1 MAGEVALITGG
12 SRGIGR
18 VVAISM
24 AKLGRD
30 VIINYSGNEEAANE
44 AAEECMKNGVKAVI
58 VQGNV
63 ASEDDCQRILDVAMD
78 TFGRIDVLVN
88 NAGITKDNLM
98 MRMSAEDFD
107 RVLATNLRGPFILM
121 KLVSKVMMK
130 QRYGRIINMASVSG
144 ILGNIGQANYA
155 ASKAGIIGL
164 TKTAARELASRNITV
179 NAVAPGFIETDMT
192 KAMGQNVL
200 KQMCDQI
207 PCKRQGQAE
216 EVANA
221 VSFFAAKEN
230 GYVTGQVLCVDGG
243 MCM

>member
-18 VVAISM
+18 AVAIAM

>member
-18 VVAISM
+18 AVAISM

-44 AAEECMKNGVKAVI
+44 AAKECMKNGVKAVI

-164 TKTAARELASRNITV
+164 TKTAARELAIRNITV

>member
-18 VVAISM
+18 AVAIAM

-200 KQMCDQI
+200 KQICDQI

>member
-1 MAGEVALITGG
+1 
-12 SRGIGR
+12 
-18 VVAISM
+18 M